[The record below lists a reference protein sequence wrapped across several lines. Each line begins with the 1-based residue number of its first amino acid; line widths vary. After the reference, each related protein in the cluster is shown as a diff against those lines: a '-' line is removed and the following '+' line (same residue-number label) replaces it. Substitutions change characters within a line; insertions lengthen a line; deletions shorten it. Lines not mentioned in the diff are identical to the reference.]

1 MGLVAALRGEMSNGD
16 VGGFLGEEEDA
27 DLRFLEVDLLS
38 CSFFA
43 GVLRVGL
50 SKALLPFAFDFE
62 LVSAVKR
69 SLSASEASPSTLAEK
84 SDSSEAVEGEAA
96 LVGLVRF

>member
-1 MGLVAALRGEMSNGD
+1 MGFMAALRGEMSNGD
-16 VGGFLGEEEDA
+16 VGGFLGEEDA
-27 DLRFLEVDLLS
+27 DLRFLEVDLLF

-50 SKALLPFAFDFE
+50 SKALLPFAFDFD